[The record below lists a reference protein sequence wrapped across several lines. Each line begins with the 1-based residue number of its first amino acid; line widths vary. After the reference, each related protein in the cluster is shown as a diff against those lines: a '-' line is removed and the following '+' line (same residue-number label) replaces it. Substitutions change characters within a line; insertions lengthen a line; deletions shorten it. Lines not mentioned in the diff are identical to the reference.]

1 MGVVG
6 AAIKGFG
13 KALVKGKKAK
23 LVTVGKLREGVD
35 IKQFKK
41 SKKHGLAKKL
51 DVWANRE
58 SGKIFSQVGSGV
70 NIKYTKAGKPFVPKG
85 TRSSIL
91 TRAKGA
97 AKLVSP
103 VAAAGTAG
111 AVHGKIK
118 GKKK

>member
-1 MGVVG
+1 MGLITKGMGVILKH
-6 AAIKGFG
+6 AK
-13 KALVKGKKAK
+13 KGKKAK
-23 LVTVGKLREGVD
+23 LITAGKVKKGVD

-41 SKKHGLAKKL
+41 SKKHGLVKKL

-70 NIKYTKAGKPFVPKG
+70 NIKYTKKGKPFVPKG

-91 TRAKGA
+91 TRAKGT

-103 VAAAGTAG
+103 IAAAGTA
-111 AVHGKIK
+111 ATIHDKVK
-118 GKKK
+118 GKK